1 MRLFAPL
8 IVLASAGYLAFVFFF
23 GSSSVQTAAVPLPAP
38 APAATPAPAEVAS
51 VPVPETPAS
60 PAAPEFKSKIVIPD
74 GPPGTKH
81 LAPPGVYYM
90 LERVSVQRPNG
101 VLAVA
106 PGEPVKLL
114 VRDIKKGT
122 LMVTYRDLDLEVPE
136 KQVTNDLVLAQE
148 AERKYVLGS
157 RANQ

>member
-8 IVLASAGYLAFVFFF
+8 IVLASAGYLAYVFFF
-23 GSSSVQTAAVPLPAP
+23 GSSTVQTVTTPAP
-38 APAATPAPAEVAS
+38 APATTPAPAVAS
-51 VPVPETPAS
+51 TVPAPEAPAA

-81 LAPPGVYYM
+81 LAPPGTYYM

-101 VLAVA
+101 VVAVA

-122 LMVTYRDLDLEVPE
+122 VMVTYGELDLEVPE
-136 KQVTNDLVLAQE
+136 KQVTNDLDLAQQ
-148 AERKYVLGS
+148 AERKYILGS
-157 RANQ
+157 RANP